1 MKKTFTI
8 ICLLFLTVALRG
20 YSQISTFPYVQ
31 NGDIPTGWSVIQSTP
46 LWSLAPAAINPAGV
60 ANDAAIVCNFFS
72 YASGPSGLVISPAFN
87 FTSLTSP
94 VVNFYSAYRSYST
107 ENDSLQFLISTD
119 NGVTFGNVP
128 TAFRRSYNSTPSL
141 ATGPSQITAF
151 TPTSVNDWRHET
163 IDLSA
168 YAGLNNIVFAFRG
181 VCDYGNNLWIDN
193 FIVTNKD
200 GYCQTNVSSAGSYSC
215 GDAVVVFNTVGLRPL
230 SKTENQ
236 NDNPGGGMLSVTR
249 HDNQAPPSLASPVV
263 QTNLT
268 ATNPGNS
275 IITPNVIYQDY
286 WYTVSYTGND
296 RFGYANYDLK
306 IDVSNFSDISTLYIM
321 KRADMTAS
329 WVCQNTTF
337 AGNYLIASGLTT
349 FSDFVIGGDSSSQPL
364 PVELSSFTSSLNGRN
379 VTLNWTTASE
389 SNNAGFDLER
399 RDVSGQTAGD
409 WTKIGNVAGNGTA
422 TGANSYSF
430 TDRNIA
436 TGKYNYRLKQ
446 IDYNGNFEYFS
457 LNNEVIIGTP
467 ERFSLSQ
474 NYPNPFNPSTNIN
487 YDLPFDSK
495 VSIKIFDMSG
505 REVAS
510 VVNEFKTAGFYTV
523 NFNASALSSGVY
535 FYIINADNFTAT
547 KKMILVK

>member
-8 ICLLFLTVALRG
+8 LCLLFLTVALRG

-31 NGDIPTGWSVIQSTP
+31 TGDLPVGWSVVQSTP
-46 LWSLAPAAINPAGV
+46 LWSLNPAAINPAGV

-72 YASGPSGLVISPAFN
+72 YAAGPSGLVLSPAFN

-236 NDNPGGGMLSVTR
+236 NDNPAGGMLSVTR

-364 PVELSSFTSSLNGRN
+364 PVELSSFTSALNGRN

-399 RDVSGQTAGD
+399 RDVSGQTSGD

-422 TGANSYSF
+422 TGPNSYSF

-446 IDYNGNFEYFS
+446 IDFNGNFEYFS
-457 LNNEVIIGTP
+457 LSNEVAIGTP

>member
-8 ICLLFLTVALRG
+8 LCLLFLTVALRG

-31 NGDIPTGWSVIQSTP
+31 TGDIPTGWSVIQSTP

-72 YASGPSGLVISPAFN
+72 YASGPSGLVLSPAFN

-236 NDNPGGGMLSVTR
+236 NDNPGGGVLSVTR

-364 PVELSSFTSSLNGRN
+364 PVELSSFTSALNGRN

-399 RDVSGQTAGD
+399 RDANGLTAGD
-409 WTKIGNVAGNGTA
+409 WTKIGNVTGNGTA

-446 IDYNGNFEYFS
+446 IDFNGNFEYFS
-457 LNNEVIIGTP
+457 LNNEVVIGTP